1 MDANKKSQNIQGIIN
16 SLEKLLTDLKGVI
29 KPKVRSA
36 PEDIDSP
43 KINLTIEMTDFN
55 EYATTRSK
63 GGKAI
68 YVRDFLKYGEEK
80 IVVGDSHKTFYKIKI
95 NRESK

>member
-43 KINLTIEMTDFN
+43 KINLTI
-55 EYATTRSK
+55 
-63 GGKAI
+63 
-68 YVRDFLKYGEEK
+68 
-80 IVVGDSHKTFYKIKI
+80 
-95 NRESK
+95 